1 MVTGNIGMLSA
12 VSFFFSKNEEL
23 LQLVKQNDY
32 LGIDYGRVLISTNL
46 VY

>member
-12 VSFFFSKNEEL
+12 VSFFFSKNEKL
-23 LQLVKQNDY
+23 LHLIKQNDY
-32 LGIDYGRVLISTNL
+32 LDIDDGRVLISTNL